1 MICRCHRN
9 VESIAVDM
17 YCVKGMFELIHRA
30 ETLFLT
36 AYSRPRLRDAAHIQ
50 ANDLDHRGK
59 FENFNNTNF
68 SREELCNIYMMFC
81 GSTRSRPTFE

>member
-50 ANDLDHRGK
+50 ANDLDHRCK
-59 FENFNNTNF
+59 FEYLT
-68 SREELCNIYMMFC
+68 
-81 GSTRSRPTFE
+81 STTLTSLGKNCATFI